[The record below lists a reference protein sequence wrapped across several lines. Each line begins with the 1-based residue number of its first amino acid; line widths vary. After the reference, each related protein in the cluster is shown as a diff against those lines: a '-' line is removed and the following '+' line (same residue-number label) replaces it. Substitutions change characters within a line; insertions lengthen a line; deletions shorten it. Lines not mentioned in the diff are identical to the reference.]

1 MVNQVILETN
11 PLIFFHPFNFFLN
24 SVRINERNSG
34 KKIVA
39 YLIDLKTIAILD
51 LVSKVQLCVWSS
63 DERINWLEINETG
76 KKLLFRDRLFKLFL
90 LDIPSQEN
98 VLLLNFCEFVQW
110 VPNSDVV
117 VAQSKNK
124 LYVWYD
130 LIKPVVYEL
139 TQNSKAEAIGIERH
153 GNVSKVIFN
162 DNAPDFILDE
172 ILLEFDTAV
181 ESGDL
186 RKYSQAFY

>member
-1 MVNQVILETN
+1 VVNQVILETN

-130 LIKPVVYEL
+130 LVKPVVYEL